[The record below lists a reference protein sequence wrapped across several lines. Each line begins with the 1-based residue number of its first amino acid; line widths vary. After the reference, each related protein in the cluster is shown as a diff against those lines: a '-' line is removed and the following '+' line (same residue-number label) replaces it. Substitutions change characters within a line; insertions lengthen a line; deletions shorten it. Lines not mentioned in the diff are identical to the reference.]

1 MRKLIAVSTI
11 VLIGAT
17 SCATQQQI
25 KAPDLTRP
33 PEFSVGKVDLPKNPL
48 EKLKKV
54 KVNAEFHSVP
64 LSVTLRTICRSTGI
78 ACDLTGF
85 NSSLPITVIGFK
97 GNLYDLLQTISFK
110 TGYVFRYDNGVLTV
124 VSTDVSREKEKEYY
138 QKKLKVNAPKVSL
151 ELRGVPLFSVLNLIS
166 EQTGY
171 TVVPDRLVDLQKKVF
186 VAVKNAPLDRALEVI
201 LSPLG
206 YSFRIDGEHRK
217 VYVSALETRVFKIPY
232 FPQTVKFTYTAGET
246 GTGGGSSEGGS
257 STSSSSSGTASKEVT
272 IETDFWKELKDN
284 LKNIVSKDGRYLI
297 NKTARV
303 VVVTD
308 YPDNVRR
315 VSEAIRDLIKSVSQQ
330 VQFRVA
336 IYELNYSKQYSTGV
350 DWSAVFGSQ
359 SLKVQ
364 QIGDQSIYYLN
375 WSGYFKMGKSN
386 PFNYLVSLLQKYG
399 KVRTVYDNY
408 VRTLSGDTVAVVPAE
423 TYRYL
428 EKIEVQSQ
436 ADTGLVTHTPI
447 FGELALG
454 TQVYITPIKLSDS
467 ETEFQINI
475 TNRYLKSVAQYTFD
489 GTTYTEPE
497 RIGKTQISLTTV
509 IPKGQLEVITGIKQY
524 RSEGTRVGIPE
535 AMDVPVAGEL
545 FQKRDKNVRLTEYV
559 IAIQSF

>member
-1 MRKLIAVSTI
+1 MRKLLAAATV
-11 VLIGAT
+11 VLVGAS
-17 SCATQQQI
+17 SCASQPQI
-25 KAPDLTRP
+25 KEPDLTKP
-33 PEFSVGKVDLPKNPL
+33 PKFSVGNVSLPKDPL

-54 KVNAEFHSVP
+54 KVKADLHAVP
-64 LSVTLRTICRSTGI
+64 LSVAIRTICKSTGI
-78 ACDLTGF
+78 ACDLTDF
-85 NSSLPITVIGFK
+85 NSSLPITVIGFN
-97 GNLYDLLQTISFK
+97 GNLYDLLRTISFK
-110 TGYVFRYDNGVLTV
+110 TGYIFRYDNNVLTV
-124 VSTDVSREKEKEYY
+124 VPTEVSREKEKEYY

-171 TVVPDRLVDLQKKVF
+171 TVIPDRLVDLQKKVF

-206 YSFRIDGEHRK
+206 YSYRIDGEHKK

-232 FPQTVKFTYTAGET
+232 FPQTVKFTFTAGET
-246 GTGGGSSEGGS
+246 GSEGSSSEGSSGGGS
-257 STSSSSSGTASKEVT
+257 TGTASKEVS
-272 IETDFWKELKDN
+272 IETDFWKELEDN

-303 VVVTD
+303 VVITD

-315 VSEAIRDLIKSVSQQ
+315 VSEAISNLIKSVSQK

-336 IYELNYSKQYSTGV
+336 IYELNYSKEYSTGV

-386 PFNYLVSLLQKYG
+386 PFNYLVSILQKYG
-399 KVRTVYDNY
+399 KVKTVYDNY
-408 VRTLSGDTVAVVPAE
+408 VRTISGDTVAVVPAE

-454 TQVYITPIKLSDS
+454 TQVYITPIKLSDR

-524 RSEGTRVGIPE
+524 RVEGNRAGIPA
-535 AMDVPVAGEL
+535 AMDIPVAGEL
-545 FQKRDKNVRLTEYV
+545 FQKKDKDIRLTEYV

>member
-1 MRKLIAVSTI
+1 MRKLLAAATV
-11 VLIGAT
+11 VLVGAS
-17 SCATQQQI
+17 SCASQPQI
-25 KAPDLTRP
+25 KEPDLTKP
-33 PEFSVGKVDLPKNPL
+33 PKFSVGNVSLPKDPL

-54 KVNAEFHSVP
+54 KVKADLHAVP
-64 LSVTLRTICRSTGI
+64 LSVAIRTICKSTGI
-78 ACDLTGF
+78 ACDLTDF
-85 NSSLPITVIGFK
+85 NSSLPITVIGFN
-97 GNLYDLLQTISFK
+97 GNLYDLLRTISFK
-110 TGYVFRYDNGVLTV
+110 TGYVFRYDNNVLTV
-124 VSTDVSREKEKEYY
+124 VPTEVSREKEKEYY

-171 TVVPDRLVDLQKKVF
+171 TVIPDRLVDLQKKVF

-206 YSFRIDGEHRK
+206 YSYRIDGEHKK

-232 FPQTVKFTYTAGET
+232 FPQTVKFTFTAGET
-246 GTGGGSSEGGS
+246 GSEGSSSEGSGGGGS
-257 STSSSSSGTASKEVT
+257 TGTASKEVS
-272 IETDFWKELKDN
+272 IETDFWKELEDN

-303 VVVTD
+303 VVITD

-315 VSEAIRDLIKSVSQQ
+315 VSEAISNLIKSVSQK

-336 IYELNYSKQYSTGV
+336 IYELNYSKEYSTGV

-386 PFNYLVSLLQKYG
+386 PFNYLVSILQKYG
-399 KVRTVYDNY
+399 KVKTVYDNY
-408 VRTLSGDTVAVVPAE
+408 VRTISGDTVAVVPAE

-454 TQVYITPIKLSDS
+454 TQVYITPIKLSDR

-524 RSEGTRVGIPE
+524 RVEGNRAGIPA
-535 AMDVPVAGEL
+535 AMDIPVAGEL
-545 FQKRDKNVRLTEYV
+545 FQKKDKDIRLTEYV

>member
-1 MRKLIAVSTI
+1 MRKLLAVATV
-11 VLIGAT
+11 VLVGAS
-17 SCATQQQI
+17 SCASQPQI
-25 KAPDLTRP
+25 KEPDLTKP
-33 PEFSVGKVDLPKNPL
+33 PKFSVGNVSLPKDPL

-54 KVNAEFHSVP
+54 KVKADLHAVP
-64 LSVTLRTICRSTGI
+64 LSVAIRTICRSTGI
-78 ACDLTGF
+78 ACDLTDF
-85 NSSLPITVIGFK
+85 NSSLPITVIGFN

-110 TGYVFRYDNGVLTV
+110 TGYVFRYENNVLTV
-124 VSTDVSREKEKEYY
+124 VPTEVSREKEKEYY

-171 TVVPDRLVDLQKKVF
+171 TVIPDRLVDLQKKVF

-206 YSFRIDGEHRK
+206 YSYRIDGEHRK

-246 GTGGGSSEGGS
+246 GSESTSSEGSSGGGS
-257 STSSSSSGTASKEVT
+257 TGTASKEVS
-272 IETDFWKELKDN
+272 IETDFWKELEDN

-315 VSEAIRDLIKSVSQQ
+315 VSEAISNLIKSVSQK

-336 IYELNYSKQYSTGV
+336 IYELNYSKEYSTGV

-399 KVRTVYDNY
+399 KVKTVYDNY
-408 VRTLSGDTVAVVPAE
+408 VRTISGDTVAVVPAE

-454 TQVYITPIKLSDS
+454 TQVYITPIKLSDR

-524 RSEGTRVGIPE
+524 RVEGNRTGIPS
-535 AMDVPVAGEL
+535 AMDIPVAGDL
-545 FQKRDKNVRLTEYV
+545 FQKKDKDIRLTEYV